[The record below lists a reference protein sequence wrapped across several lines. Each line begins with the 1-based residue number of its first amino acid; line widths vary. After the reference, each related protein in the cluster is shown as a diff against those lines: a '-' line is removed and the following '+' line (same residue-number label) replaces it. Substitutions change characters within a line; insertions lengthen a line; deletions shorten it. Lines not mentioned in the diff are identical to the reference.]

1 MALDTDQRWRLSPL
15 VFEKLLDQLGPDREA
30 AAREY
35 ETIRRKLLDFF
46 DRRRACSP
54 EALADETLDRVA
66 RRLYEGEAVQQLR
79 AYCYGIARRV
89 LLESEKRQAR
99 ERAASDELRLLAR
112 GGGALNDA
120 DSDPGE
126 ARAACLKRCLQ
137 ELPGEGRE
145 LIVAYY
151 RGRGVSHLAERKELA
166 LRLGLTYVTLKTRA
180 HRLRNQLRH
189 CLHTCLEAKSETNDR
204 PAPHQSERVGGR

>member
-1 MALDTDQRWRLSPL
+1 MTLNTEQRWRLSPP

-30 AAREY
+30 AGREY
-35 ETIRRKLLDFF
+35 ETIQRKLLDFF
-46 DRRRACSP
+46 DRRRACAP

-66 RRLYEGEAVQQLR
+66 RRLYEGEPVQQLR

-112 GGGALNDA
+112 SGGALNED
-120 DSDPGE
+120 DGE
-126 ARAACLKRCLQ
+126 RALRAACLKRCLQ
-137 ELPGEGRE
+137 ELPRENRE

-180 HRLRNQLRH
+180 HRLRNQLRE
-189 CLHTCLEAKSETNDR
+189 CVHTCLEAKNETNDR
-204 PAPHQSERVGGR
+204 PAPHQDERVGGR